1 MINLKFGQI
10 LSPHI
15 NDTKNRKTNFTKLD
29 TDSAGLLALGVDQL
43 VLVELVPRVPKLLPT
58 VLAP

>member
-1 MINLKFGQI
+1 MINLKFGQVPF
-10 LSPHI
+10 S
-15 NDTKNRKTNFTKLD
+15 TSKRYKKRKTNFTKFN